1 MLFFISLFCICILE
15 EEPQRVRKY
24 AFETIVGM
32 GFSPSVRFIIMSA
45 GASPCPTGDI
55 ACFYSENSVMYYLI
69 FIYFVGA

>member
-1 MLFFISLFCICILE
+1 M
-15 EEPQRVRKY
+15 RKY